1 MNDNITLTFDGVN
14 ENKVD
19 INDIQEKKNIDSFD
33 EASLTEQEQRMVE
46 DFSQKIDL
54 SNSQLVLEYGAG
66 VQKKMSDFSDQTLS
80 VIKTK
85 DLDEIGGLI
94 SNLVIELKNF
104 DVDSEEK
111 GFFSFM
117 KSAKKKKD
125 LLQAKYNSVENNVDN
140 IVNSLENQQVILM
153 KDISMLD
160 QMYDLNKNY
169 YKEISMYILAGKKK
183 LMNMNN
189 IVLPAMKKN
198 ADESGNQSDIEKLND
213 LRNQKLRFEKKI
225 HDLELSRTISIQTA
239 PQIRMIQN
247 TNMEMVEKI
256 QSTIV
261 NTIPLWKNQMVLA
274 LGVAHS
280 TQAIKTQKE
289 ISDVTNQLLKKNAD
303 ALKMAT
309 IESAKESERGIVD
322 IETLQHT
329 NQTLISSLDEVMKIQ
344 DEGRKKR
351 ADAEVQIR
359 KLEEEL
365 KNKMMEI
372 ATK

>member
-1 MNDNITLTFDGVN
+1 MSDNIKLTFDGVN

-19 INDIQEKKNIDSFD
+19 INDVKEKKNIDSFD

-54 SNSQLVLEYGAG
+54 SNPQLVLEYGAG

-94 SNLVIELKNF
+94 SNLVVELKNF

-125 LLQAKYNSVENNVDN
+125 LLQAKYNNVENNVDN
-140 IVNSLENQQVILM
+140 IVNSLEEQQVTLM

-183 LMNMNN
+183 LININE

-198 ADESGNQSDIEKLND
+198 ADESGDHSDIEKLND
-213 LRNQKLRFEKKI
+213 LRNQTLRFEKKI

-289 ISDVTNQLLKKNAD
+289 ISNVTNELLKKNAD

-329 NQTLISSLDEVMKIQ
+329 NQALISSLDEVMKIQ

-365 KNKMMEI
+365 KNKMIEI